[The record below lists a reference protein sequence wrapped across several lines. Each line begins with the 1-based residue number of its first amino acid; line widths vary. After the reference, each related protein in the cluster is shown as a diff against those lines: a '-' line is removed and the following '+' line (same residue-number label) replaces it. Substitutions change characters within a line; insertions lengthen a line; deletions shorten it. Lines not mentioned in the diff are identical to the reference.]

1 MKTKTTNDQKPIC
14 SKNNKPHFLIT
25 QQNTRALKLANPY
38 LKKKKKTLTNI
49 ITNPQCLIENIHKI
63 AY

>member
-25 QQNTRALKLANPY
+25 QQNTRALKLANPN
-38 LKKKKKTLTNI
+38 LKKKKTLTNM
-49 ITNPQCLIENIHKI
+49 ITNPQSLIENIHKI

>member
-25 QQNTRALKLANPY
+25 QQNTRALKLANPN
-38 LKKKKKTLTNI
+38 LKKKKKTFTNI
-49 ITNPQCLIENIHKI
+49 ITNPQSLIENIHKI